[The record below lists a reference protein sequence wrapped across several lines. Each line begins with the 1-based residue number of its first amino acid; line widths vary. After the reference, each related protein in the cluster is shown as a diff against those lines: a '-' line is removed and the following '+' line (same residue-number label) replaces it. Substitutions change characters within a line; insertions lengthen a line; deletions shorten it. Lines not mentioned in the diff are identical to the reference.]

1 MCEKSVFDGDGAPR
15 LGETVKLEIADL
27 NNLGCGVGRIGGF
40 VVFVRGAVTG
50 DVVSAKIIKVNKKF
64 AVARLSDIH
73 VSSPLR
79 AAESECCREP
89 LSCGGCVYREITYAH
104 ELERKR
110 SYVKSAFAK
119 AGIPDAEVLPVLGT
133 GEMTRY
139 RNKAQYP
146 VGKNKNGIY
155 AGFYTPK
162 THNIVPID
170 DCMLQNPIFA
180 EIVRFI
186 CSFAEKNG
194 IEPYD
199 EKSGKG
205 LLRHIYLRSA
215 DASGAVAV
223 CLVLR
228 SASLPHADELV
239 SGLTAAFPAVSGIM
253 LNVNDR
259 NTNVVLG
266 ERYIL
271 LWGSE
276 YLEDTLLGKRFR
288 IAPAAFYQVNRRGAE
303 LLYSKALELAVRGK
317 STSSLVDLYCGT
329 GTIGICMAEKFGR
342 LVGVDIVPASVE
354 CARENARLNGIN
366 NASFYCADA
375 GDARSILNCVCENGV
390 HLHDATVVIDPP
402 RKGTTAELISMLA
415 EGGCP
420 RVVYVSCDPDTLAR
434 DAAVFISHGYSIS
447 EIQPVDMFPRTGHV
461 ECVVLMTGSKN
472 KL

>member
-1 MCEKSVFDGDGAPR
+1 
-15 LGETVKLEIADL
+15 
-27 NNLGCGVGRIGGF
+27 
-40 VVFVRGAVTG
+40 
-50 DVVSAKIIKVNKKF
+50 
-64 AVARLSDIH
+64 
-73 VSSPLR
+73 
-79 AAESECCREP
+79 
-89 LSCGGCVYREITYAH
+89 
-104 ELERKR
+104 
-110 SYVKSAFAK
+110 
-119 AGIPDAEVLPVLGT
+119 
-133 GEMTRY
+133 
-139 RNKAQYP
+139 
-146 VGKNKNGIY
+146 
-155 AGFYTPK
+155 
-162 THNIVPID
+162 
-170 DCMLQNPIFA
+170 
-180 EIVRFI
+180 
-186 CSFAEKNG
+186 
-194 IEPYD
+194 
-199 EKSGKG
+199 
-205 LLRHIYLRSA
+205 
-215 DASGAVAV
+215 
-223 CLVLR
+223 
-228 SASLPHADELV
+228 
-239 SGLTAAFPAVSGIM
+239 LTAAFPAVSGIM

-375 GDARSILNCVCENGV
+375 GDARSILNCVRENGV